1 MSVASLSHTYRRRGE
16 VLTVLRDVQLLAE
29 RGSYLA
35 LVGPSGSGKT
45 TLLSILGGLEPPQ
58 SGRVWVS
65 GTDLGS
71 CSRTELADYRRST
84 VGFVFQ
90 HFGLLDTATAL
101 ENVELALTL
110 SRRARKARRRR
121 AAELLE
127 RVGLEARLTHR
138 PVELSGGERQRVAMA
153 RALANDPELILAD
166 EPTGNLDGESAAT
179 VIALLEELRSA
190 YGCTLMVATHD
201 MRLAGRADR
210 VLTLTD
216 GRPVETVRRIAPQTA
231 SRLPETPR
239 QALDGP

>member
-1 MSVASLSHTYRRRGE
+1 
-16 VLTVLRDVQLLAE
+16 VLTVLRDVDLQAE
-29 RGSYLA
+29 SASYLA

-58 SGRVWVS
+58 TGRVWVA
-65 GTDLGS
+65 GTDLAR
-71 CSRTELADYRRST
+71 CSRAELADYRRQT

-110 SRRARKARRRR
+110 SRGVRRARRRK
-121 AAELLE
+121 AAELLA
-127 RVGLEARLTHR
+127 RVGLQARLSHR

-179 VIALLEELRSA
+179 VISLLEDLRSA
-190 YGCTLMVATHD
+190 YGCTLVIATHD
-201 MRLAGRADR
+201 MRLAARADR
-210 VLTLTD
+210 VLTLID
-216 GRPVETVRRIAPQTA
+216 GRPVETVTRFAP
-231 SRLPETPR
+231 
-239 QALDGP
+239 